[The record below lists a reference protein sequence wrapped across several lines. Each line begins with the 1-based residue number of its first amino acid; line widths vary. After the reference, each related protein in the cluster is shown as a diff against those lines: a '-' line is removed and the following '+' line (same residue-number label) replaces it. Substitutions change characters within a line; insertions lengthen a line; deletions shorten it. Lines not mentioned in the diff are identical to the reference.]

1 MRGIGAHY
9 PELPSSI
16 LTLWANPVSSA
27 STLSL
32 STSHG
37 VFRGSLHNSQSQES
51 SSLYC
56 LRHMKVTYF
65 NNGEKR
71 ERQRVFAGNLR
82 TPLTYYSSKN
92 KKIRDGVD
100 SRVQLV
106 WRLRV
111 MGSWR
116 DHWNIKEPYEGINR
130 FYLDTIKII
139 RPSILSPSV
148 DPPAKN
154 NWWRVPCVKSQQ
166 TTAKESM
173 WSVSNKTHSLC
184 KIDLCR
190 WRQGPRGYLAWIEA
204 RDRNDRDGVVF
215 FDNLGHSFTL
225 LLQVA

>member
-37 VFRGSLHNSQSQES
+37 VFRGSLHNSQSQEC

-71 ERQRVFAGNLR
+71 GKFTIFFRVLCERQRVFAGNLR

-92 KKIRDGVD
+92 KKIRDRVD

-139 RPSILSPSV
+139 RPPILSPSV
-148 DPPAKN
+148 DPSAKN
-154 NWWRVPCVKSQQ
+154 N
-166 TTAKESM
+166 
-173 WSVSNKTHSLC
+173 
-184 KIDLCR
+184 
-190 WRQGPRGYLAWIEA
+190 
-204 RDRNDRDGVVF
+204 
-215 FDNLGHSFTL
+215 
-225 LLQVA
+225 